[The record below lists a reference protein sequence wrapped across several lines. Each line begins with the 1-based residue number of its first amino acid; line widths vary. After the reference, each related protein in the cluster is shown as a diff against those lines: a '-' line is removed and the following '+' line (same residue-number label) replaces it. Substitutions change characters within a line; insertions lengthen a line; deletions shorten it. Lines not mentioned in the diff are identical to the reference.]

1 MALFENFPYTN
12 FHDMNMDWLLKKV
25 KELGAQVAEFEALLE
40 NGPVADVKTQV
51 SGTYTTIKDSDG
63 IALLPGASDTTAG
76 VVTMDVS
83 DHSVRIAG
91 TEAVDVPVL
100 TAGKIDASQL
110 PPTVEPAT
118 AGTFGTVKLA
128 SSGSAV
134 TLTGGAGAVQ
144 AAALDANGDIGADT
158 IPASGVTAG
167 TYAAT
172 PSYADC
178 HRYELEGLIVGADG
192 RITRVLQ
199 NPYSIIRTD
208 IASIATGGMSTTV
221 YFDLTA
227 NYPWYNNDCF
237 ANVNVYEYAPN
248 AKGTYRLVAL
258 VHGTDYNYDIYPG
271 YLNVTLTAA
280 RSNPV
285 YIVVNGSYGRRS
297 M

>member
-76 VVTMDVS
+76 VVTMDIS

-91 TEAVDVPVL
+91 AEAVDVPVL

-118 AGTFGTVKLA
+118 ANTFGTVKLA

-134 TLTGGAGAVQ
+134 TMTGGAGAVQ
-144 AAALDANGDIGADT
+144 AAALDANGDIGADV
-158 IPASGVTAG
+158 IPASGATAG

-172 PSYADC
+172 PSYADA
-178 HRYELEGLIVGADG
+178 HRYEVENLTVGADG
-192 RITRVLQ
+192 RVTGVSQ
-199 NPYSIIRTD
+199 NPYSIIRSD
-208 IASIATGGMSTTV
+208 ITSIPAGSYTQTID
-221 YFDLTA
+221 FDTAA
-227 NYPWYNNDCF
+227 NYPWYNNGCF
-237 ANVNVYEYAPN
+237 VNVNVYEYMAN
-248 AKGTYRLVAL
+248 AKGVYMLNAL
-258 VHGTDYNYDIYPG
+258 VHGTDYTYNIYRG